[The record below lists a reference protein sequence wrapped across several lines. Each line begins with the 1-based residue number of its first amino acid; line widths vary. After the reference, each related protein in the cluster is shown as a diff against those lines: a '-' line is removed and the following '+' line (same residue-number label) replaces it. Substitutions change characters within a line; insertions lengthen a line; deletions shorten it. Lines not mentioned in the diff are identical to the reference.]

1 MQINLSEETIKTVWK
16 ALTIRKNDLEGILIK
31 VEGRSALKEK
41 VEYLKIMLSEVEEAL
56 QVFEE
61 II

>member
-16 ALTIRKNDLEGILIK
+16 ALTTRKNYLEGMLIK
-31 VEGRSALKEK
+31 IECGRALKEK
-41 VEYLKIMLSEVEEAL
+41 EEYFKIMLAEVEEAL
-56 QVFEE
+56 QVFDE